1 MRPTRWIQLQM
12 VPHLVVVQTTI
23 CELQFASVFNICLQ
37 CCLSSVQHSV
47 ENERVYRQCL
57 PIQRWIHRCVTQW
70 QCVNVSLWCQFI
82 QMDQSVAAH
91 QYHSRI
97 ERVSLKQKWTFFD
110 VLLLENK
117 TRRGEGT
124 FWYIQSPGPC
134 QDKIRWTVLA
144 LIPTKWLHPLDVS
157 ICPSHRLSTVL
168 LAKSFPSAQVDQS

>member
-12 VPHLVVVQTTI
+12 VPHLIVVQTTI
-23 CELQFASVFNICLQ
+23 CELQFAFRFNICLQ

-57 PIQRWIHRCVTQW
+57 PIQRWTHRCGTQW
-70 QCVNVSLWCQFI
+70 QCGTVMSIHPDGSICCSTSVSF
-82 QMDQSVAAH
+82 SN
-91 QYHSRI
+91 R
-97 ERVSLKQKWTFFD
+97 KWTFFD

-157 ICPSHRLSTVL
+157 ICPSH
-168 LAKSFPSAQVDQS
+168 